1 MAGTTSDK
9 LQGILNS
16 KEDIRKAINEKG
28 VTCGTG
34 VALSEYAEK
43 IRAIGQG
50 GSSSLGMTIGGTQL
64 SLLTGTYNATNLA
77 IQQQPEDYTG
87 PVGDYA
93 MFVVIAVG
101 EKLTFQ
107 WQWCAAGGDSWSNS
121 GQDGNTTSIL
131 KVPIT
136 EARNGQ
142 MYKCVIQDG
151 AGNTVTSN
159 VATLI
164 VG

>member
-28 VTCGTG
+28 VKCDTS
-34 VALSEYAEK
+34 VVFSKYAEK
-43 IRAIGQG
+43 IRAIEQD
-50 GSSSLGMTIGGTQL
+50 GSSGLGMNIKGTQL
-64 SLLTGTYNATNLA
+64 ALLTGTYDAAKLA

-87 PVGDYA
+87 PVDDYA

-107 WQWCAAGGDSWSNS
+107 WQWCSAGGSSWSNS
-121 GQDGNTTSIL
+121 EQDGNKTSIL
-131 KVPIT
+131 KIPIT

-142 MYKCVIQDG
+142 MYKCVIEDG

>member
-28 VTCGTG
+28 ITCSKD
-34 VALSEYAEK
+34 VALSKYAEK
-43 IRAIGQG
+43 IRAIKQGQ
-50 GSSSLGMTIGGTQL
+50 SSGLGMNIRGTQL
-64 SLLTGTYNATNLA
+64 SLLTGTYDAAKLA

-87 PVGDYA
+87 AVDEDA
-93 MFVVIAVG
+93 FFVVIAVG

-107 WQWCAAGGDSWSNS
+107 WQWCAADDDTWSNS
-121 GQDGNTTSIL
+121 SLDGSDTSIQKVPILERRNGQKYRCVIMDGDGNTI
-131 KVPIT
+131 
-136 EARNGQ
+136 
-142 MYKCVIQDG
+142 
-151 AGNTVTSN
+151 TSN
-159 VATLI
+159 IATLI

>member
-1 MAGTTSDK
+1 MAGTTGDK

-28 VTCGTG
+28 VKCDTS
-34 VALSEYAEK
+34 VVFSRYAEK
-43 IRAIGQG
+43 IRAIEQG
-50 GSSSLGMTIGGTQL
+50 GSSGFGMTIGGAQL
-64 SLLTGTYNATNLA
+64 SLLTGTYNAMNLT

-93 MFVVIAVG
+93 MFIVIAVG

-107 WQWCAAGGDSWSNS
+107 WQWCSAGGSSWSNS

-131 KVPIT
+131 KIPIT

-142 MYKCVIQDG
+142 MYKCVIKDG

>member
-28 VTCGTG
+28 VKCDTS
-34 VALSEYAEK
+34 VVFSKYAEK
-43 IRAIGQG
+43 IRAIEQG
-50 GSSSLGMTIGGTQL
+50 GSSGLGMNIKGTQL
-64 SLLTGTYNATNLA
+64 ALSTGTYDAAKLA

-87 PVGDYA
+87 AVDEDA
-93 MFVVIAVG
+93 FFVVIAVG
-101 EKLTFQ
+101 ANLTFQ
-107 WQWCAAGGDSWSNS
+107 WQWCDAGRNSWSNS

-142 MYKCVIQDG
+142 MYRCVIQDG

-159 VATLI
+159 MATLI